1 MPIQYL
7 TKPMTAEGTSAAVEH
22 HAIAR
27 VELAV
32 DLATMMVMLEQWPTE
47 QARINGATPS
57 GYWQVQIDT
66 AALDLTGGLAEVV
79 RAAIVSAAPFVGGV
93 WAPTADGSLDVSK
106 VRRWSAIKAE
116 RRRHVA
122 GTFTAAGKTYNCNR
136 EAITL
141 ATHGAMLAKAA
152 LDLTWTKTWTL
163 ADNTSATLTADQV
176 LTVARAFDDY
186 IGGLWVT
193 GRTLRAQIA
202 AATTIAQVEA
212 ITWP

>member
-1 MPIQYL
+1 MYL
-7 TKPMTAEGTSAAVEH
+7 TRTMTAEGSGVAVEH

-27 VELAV
+27 AELAG
-32 DLATMMVMLEQWPTE
+32 DLTSLVVMIEQWPNE
-47 QARINGATPS
+47 QARINRSTPS
-57 GYWQVQIDT
+57 GYWRLQIDLRSLDMSRGLP
-66 AALDLTGGLAEVV
+66 AAV
-79 RAAIVSAAPFVGGV
+79 RAAVLADRAFTGGS
-93 WAPTADGSLDVSK
+93 WAPGSDDTVATAK
-106 VRRWSAIKAE
+106 ARRWSAIKAE

-186 IGGLWVT
+186 IGALWVT